1 MAGGGGGK
9 DNVSLNLTPMIDIL
23 TTLLFFLLC
32 GYRSQAESV
41 KGGESIDLPRSISE
55 KGLSVSLAVIV
66 SVDKLTVE
74 GNEALQLQEGKLQ
87 EKHIKENKII
97 PLYNLMTRLLEQ
109 EKMNQLQIDK
119 SAVLLAAD
127 RRLSSDVV
135 TKIMKTCGMAGIPNF
150 RLAVAKQ
157 D

>member
-9 DNVSLNLTPMIDIL
+9 DSVNLNLTPMIDIL

-32 GYRSQAESV
+32 GYQSQAESV
-41 KGGESIDLPRSISE
+41 KGGESLDLPRSISE
-55 KGLSVSLAVIV
+55 KGLSVSLTVII
-66 SVDKLTVE
+66 SLDTIQVE
-74 GNEALQLQEGKLQ
+74 GNEALQMQEGKLQ
-87 EKHIKENKII
+87 DKHIKDNKVI
-97 PLYNLMTRLLEQ
+97 PLYNLLTRLLEQ
-109 EKMNQLQIDK
+109 EKMNQLQVDK

-127 RRLSSDVV
+127 RRLTSDVV
-135 TKIMKTCGMAGIPNF
+135 TKVMKTCGMAGIPNF

>member
-9 DNVSLNLTPMIDIL
+9 DSVNLNLTPMIDIL

-32 GYRSQAESV
+32 GYQSQAESV
-41 KGGESIDLPRSISE
+41 KGGESLDLPRSISE
-55 KGLSVSLAVIV
+55 KGLSVSLTVII
-66 SVDKLTVE
+66 SLDTIQVE
-74 GNEALQLQEGKLQ
+74 GNEALQMQEGKLQ
-87 EKHIKENKII
+87 DKHIKENKVI
-97 PLYNLMTRLLEQ
+97 PLYNLLTRLLEQ
-109 EKMNQLQIDK
+109 EKMNQLQVDK

-127 RRLSSDVV
+127 RRLTSDVV
-135 TKIMKTCGMAGIPNF
+135 TKVMKTCGMAGIPNF